1 MFQGYDE
8 QCTPPSEGDLLDSEL
23 VRAALEN
30 LGLEEEEL
38 QYRVNIMDYETG
50 TNHKL
55 EVTSVN
61 LLLIVNERSLM
72 LLDNC
77 LVILFILCLKE
88 SVSTVYSGSG
98 KEAFP

>member
-38 QYRVNIMDYETG
+38 QYRVSIMDYETG

-55 EVTSVN
+55 EVTLDYFFVHVQVSVQWPSH
-61 LLLIVNERSLM
+61 EQDTKKYKPMKRKR
-72 LLDNC
+72 D
-77 LVILFILCLKE
+77 
-88 SVSTVYSGSG
+88 
-98 KEAFP
+98 

>member
-38 QYRVNIMDYETG
+38 QYRVSIMDYETG

-55 EVTSVN
+55 EVTLAYFFVHERIEI
-61 LLLIVNERSLM
+61 IVSS
-72 LLDNC
+72 
-77 LVILFILCLKE
+77 FIFVL
-88 SVSTVYSGSG
+88 
-98 KEAFP
+98 

>member
-38 QYRVNIMDYETG
+38 QYRVSIMDYETG

-55 EVTSVN
+55 EVTLAYFFVHERIQI
-61 LLLIVNERSLM
+61 IVSSFFFVL
-72 LLDNC
+72 
-77 LVILFILCLKE
+77 
-88 SVSTVYSGSG
+88 
-98 KEAFP
+98 